1 MDQHF
6 TSPPHL
12 REYYARVWA
21 VVRLIP
27 AGKVATYGQIAAL
40 IPPPG
45 GMDPKS
51 YQAFAPRWV
60 GGAMAN
66 CPEGVPW
73 QRVVNSQGKISLG
86 RGSGASHQKEL
97 LESEGVQFDSRD
109 RIDLKIYRWA
119 GPEAEETPGAS

>member
-12 REYYARVWA
+12 REYYAQVWA
-21 VVRLIP
+21 IVRLIP
-27 AGKVATYGQIAAL
+27 PGRVATYGQIAAL
-40 IPPPG
+40 LPPPG

-86 RGSGASHQKEL
+86 RGSGANVQREL
-97 LESEGVQFDSRD
+97 LEAEGVQFDSRD
-109 RIDLKIYRWA
+109 RIDLKVYRWQ
-119 GPEAEETPGAS
+119 GPDPG

>member
-12 REYYARVWA
+12 REYYAQVWGI
-21 VVRLIP
+21 VRLIP
-27 AGKVATYGQIAAL
+27 PGQVATYGQIAAL
-40 IPPPG
+40 LPPPG

-73 QRVVNSQGKISLG
+73 QRVVNSQGRISLG
-86 RGSGASHQKEL
+86 RGSGANLQREL
-97 LESEGVQFDSRD
+97 LEAEGVQFDSRD
-109 RIDLKIYRWA
+109 RIDLKVYRWQ
-119 GPEAEETPGAS
+119 GPDPG

>member
-12 REYYARVWA
+12 REYYAQVWA
-21 VVRLIP
+21 IVRMIP
-27 AGKVATYGQIAAL
+27 PGRVATYGQIAAL
-40 IPPPG
+40 LPPPG

-73 QRVVNSQGKISLG
+73 QRVVNSQGRISLG
-86 RGSGASHQKEL
+86 RGSGANLQREL
-97 LESEGVQFDSRD
+97 LEAEGVQFDSRD
-109 RIDLKIYRWA
+109 RIDLKVYRWQ
-119 GPEAEETPGAS
+119 GPDPG

>member
-12 REYYARVWA
+12 REYYAQVWA
-21 VVRLIP
+21 MVRMIP
-27 AGKVATYGQIAAL
+27 PGKVATYGQIAAL

-51 YQAFAPRWV
+51 YNAFAPRWV

-66 CPEGVPW
+66 CPGEVPW

-86 RGSGASHQKEL
+86 RGSGANDQKEL
-97 LESEGVQFDSRD
+97 LEAEGVQFDSRD
-109 RIDLKIYRWA
+109 RIDLKTYRWP
-119 GPEAEETPGAS
+119 GPDTGTVHGAA

>member
-12 REYYARVWA
+12 REYYAQVWA
-21 VVRLIP
+21 IVRMIP
-27 AGKVATYGQIAAL
+27 SGRVATYGQIAAL
-40 IPPPG
+40 LPPPG

-86 RGSGASHQKEL
+86 RGSGANVQREL
-97 LESEGVQFDSRD
+97 LEAEGVQFDSRD
-109 RIDLKIYRWA
+109 RIDLKVYRWQDPD
-119 GPEAEETPGAS
+119 PE